1 MAFFCC
7 NKKTQHAQKCRK
19 SEPWLLTTSWLNAQ
33 QLQDILAYFQLLLVS
48 RRMTLQPRAC
58 NWQKRSRKNAMESLN
73 HVAASYAAIMP
84 NHAAI
89 TPTLATIA
97 PKYGATTQ
105 QVLDTFDWPDR
116 GCAKKQHGC
125 PCIAYQSWTT
135 REPQLSVGVV
145 RSTTSLQWVK
155 IAYYQ
160 WIGFVGKIWNRK
172 APWSSWENLWFPK
185 FPVSIFPTKPIHCLL
200 GLGWSEALKNM
211 LKPSAPP
218 SGSFFWATHMNHIIP
233 PKKSL

>member
-89 TPTLATIA
+89 TPNYANARHNCAKIRRNYATSLRHFWLTWPGMCKKTTWLSMYCISILDN
-97 PKYGATTQ
+97 KRATT
-105 QVLDTFDWPDR
+105 LGWS
-116 GCAKKQHGC
+116 C
-125 PCIAYQSWTT
+125 PKHC
-135 REPQLSVGVV
+135 QL
-145 RSTTSLQWVK
+145 
-155 IAYYQ
+155 A
-160 WIGFVGKIWNRK
+160 
-172 APWSSWENLWFPK
+172 
-185 FPVSIFPTKPIHCLL
+185 VSQNCLL

>member
-1 MAFFCC
+1 MPRNAANQNHGRWQHRGWMPSSYKTFWHIFSSSQSLGEWRCSHARAIG
-7 NKKTQHAQKCRK
+7 KSDLAKTQWHHWTMLQSQLCRIT
-19 SEPWLLTTSWLNAQ
+19 P
-33 QLQDILAYFQLLLVS
+33 QLRQ
-48 RRMTLQPRAC
+48 
-58 NWQKRSRKNAMESLN
+58 
-73 HVAASYAAIMP
+73 
-84 NHAAI
+84 I

-105 QVLDTFDWPDR
+105 QALDTFDWPDR

-155 IAYYQ
+155 IVYYQ
-160 WIGFVGKIWNRK
+160 WIGFVGKNWNRK

-185 FPVSIFPTKPIHCLL
+185 FPVSIFPTKPIHWLL
-200 GLGWSEALKNM
+200 GLGWSEALKNT
-211 LKPSAPP
+211 P

-233 PKKSL
+233 IKSL